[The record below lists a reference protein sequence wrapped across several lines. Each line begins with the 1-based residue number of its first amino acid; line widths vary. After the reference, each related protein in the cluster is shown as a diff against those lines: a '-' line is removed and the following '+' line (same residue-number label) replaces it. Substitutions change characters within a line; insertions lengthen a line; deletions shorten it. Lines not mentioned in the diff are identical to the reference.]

1 MCSVEAS
8 RFETLLTMRVWG
20 KRSSIAALTA
30 LVAPMAILLPSAA
43 HAATGGHNP
52 PRPAPCSAGF
62 VALTFDDGPS
72 RTVTP
77 GLVRTL
83 VEKKVPATF
92 FMIGSRIKT
101 APGAGRL
108 VQDSGFKIGNHTW
121 DHPQLPQLSDAAI
134 MHEMRST
141 TREMHAD
148 HIVPSNLMRPPY
160 GAITPRVRHDMRELH
175 LVPVLWTIDSRD
187 WAGGDSAQIAGRIL
201 GALRPHQQNIVLQH
215 DGVNNSPASVGAVP
229 EVIRVAR
236 HRGFCFTHLDE
247 HGAMA
252 HVAGPAPTPPTPP
265 APPVPTPTPAPS
277 ARTWAP
283 RTQPSVDTTGAPLL
297 DSWFAAPVIEEQY
310 RTETT
315 FRVLFGSPTG
325 LVFPGR

>member
-1 MCSVEAS
+1 
-8 RFETLLTMRVWG
+8 MRVWG

-30 LVAPMAILLPSAA
+30 LVAPMAILLPTAA
-43 HAATGGHNP
+43 HAAAGGHKP
-52 PRPAPCSAGF
+52 PAPCSAGF

-77 GLVRTL
+77 GLVKIL
-83 VEKKVPATF
+83 LEKKVPATF

-108 VQDSGFKIGNHTW
+108 VQNSGFKIGNHTW
-121 DHPQLPQLSDAAI
+121 DHPQLPQQSDAAI

-141 TREMHAD
+141 AREMRAD
-148 HIVPSNLMRPPY
+148 HLVPSNLMRPPY
-160 GAITPRVRHDMRELH
+160 GAINARVRHDMRELH

-187 WAGGDSAQIAGRIL
+187 WAGGNSAQIAGRIL

-229 EVIRVAR
+229 EVVRVAR
-236 HRGFCFTHLDE
+236 HHGYCFTHLDE

-252 HVAGPAPTPPTPP
+252 HVDGPAPTPPVPPTPTIP
-265 APPVPTPTPAPS
+265 SPTPAPS
-277 ARTWAP
+277 ARTWVP
-283 RTQPSVDTTGAPLL
+283 RTQPSIDTSGALQVI
-297 DSWFAAPVIEEQY
+297 DSWLAAPVLEEQY
-310 RTETT
+310 RTETS
-315 FRVLFGSPTG
+315 FRVLFGSPSG
-325 LVFPGR
+325 LVVPRS